1 MKRVIQNERGMA
13 LALAIVALVVVGAL
27 IAGAFFAGT
36 QEQRVGENA
45 RYSQRSFGVAEGA
58 TNYLIGHWNPQVYN
72 RSKAYPLDSV
82 KVPTLGADTVSPSH
96 TGRYAGYVYRL
107 NSELYLIDLT
117 GQDSTTLAAGGAFR
131 RRGGGGRER
140 IGLLARIKPLVV
152 DIRASLTT
160 GKSDIVAGNAVVD
173 GNDHVPV
180 GWETQ
185 CAPKDTINLKA
196 GIRADLGATI
206 TEGGSSDIVGTP
218 PWYID
223 PNIGDSTFSKFG
235 DVTYAQLASRA
246 TLTLGGGQN
255 FANDIYP
262 RTTATGQCDYANPH
276 NWGDGVNPGQPCG
289 SYFPIVH
296 ILGNAQVNGTQGQ
309 GILLVDGS
317 LVVNGGFQWFGITII
332 RGTLNTAGGGSTD
345 AHFWG
350 AVMAQDSVVV
360 GSNTISGHANLNY
373 SKCAILK
380 ALDSTGMVAI
390 MRSRGWVQLY

>member
-1 MKRVIQNERGMA
+1 M
-13 LALAIVALVVVGAL
+13 
-27 IAGAFFAGT
+27 T
-36 QEQRVGENA
+36 
-45 RYSQRSFGVAEGA
+45 
-58 TNYLIGHWNPQVYN
+58 
-72 RSKAYPLDSV
+72 
-82 KVPTLGADTVSPSH
+82 
-96 TGRYAGYVYRL
+96 
-107 NSELYLIDLT
+107 
-117 GQDSTTLAAGGAFR
+117 AAGGGDGRRDGAGGRQFPSPRVTGPATLPQVPGGQIRSHKGGRQGQVR

-276 NWGDGVNPGQPCG
+276 NWGDGENPGQPCG

-296 ILGNAQVNGTQGQ
+296 ILGSAQVNGTQGQ

-332 RGTLNTAGGGSTD
+332 RGTLNTAGGGATD

>member
-1 MKRVIQNERGMA
+1 MKQVMRNERGMA

-58 TNYLIGHWNPQVYN
+58 ANYIIGHWNPMTYN
-72 RSKAYPLDSV
+72 QRRVYPLDSIQV
-82 KVPTLGADTVSPSH
+82 ADQVSPSR
-96 TGRYAGYVYRL
+96 TGRFGGYVYRL
-107 NSELYLIDLT
+107 NSELYLIDVT
-117 GQDSTTLAAGGAFR
+117 GQDSTSLAAGGAFR

-140 IGLLARIKPLVV
+140 IGMLARIKPLVV

-173 GNDHVPV
+173 GNDHIPV

-223 PNIGDSTFSKFG
+223 PNLGASTFSKLA
-235 DVTYAQLASRA
+235 DVPYAQLASRA

-262 RTTATGQCDYANPH
+262 RTTATGQCDYANPP
-276 NWGDGVNPGQPCG
+276 NWGDGENPGQPCG

-296 ILGNAQVNGTQGQ
+296 ILGSAQVNGTQGQ

-317 LVVNGGFQWFGITII
+317 LVVNGGFQWVGITII
-332 RGTLNTAGGGSTD
+332 RGTRNTGGGGAAD
-345 AHFWG
+345 PHFWG
-350 AVMAQDSVVV
+350 AVMAQESVGV
-360 GSNTISGHANLNY
+360 GSNTISGHANLTY

-380 ALDSTGMVAI
+380 ALDSTGIVSML
-390 MRSRGWVQLY
+390 RSRAWLQLY